1 MKNNIEKEVIEIVSK
16 AINGSQNINLES
28 SNKNVKRWDS
38 LAQVNII
45 IMLEKKYKKIKAS
58 DISELDTVKKIIDYI
73 KI

>member
-58 DISELDTVKKIIDYI
+58 DISELDSVKKIIDYI